1 MLIYNIYFLEYNTAK
16 TTINIDI
23 IPNPNV
29 VYNPQPIADSC
40 FELLFILYI
49 YILFIKK

>member
-1 MLIYNIYFLEYNTAK
+1 MLIYNIYFLVYNTAK
-16 TTINIDI
+16 ITIIIDKT
-23 IPNPNV
+23 PNPNV

-49 YILFIKK
+49 FYL